1 MNSSSKR
8 THPKPRFWR
17 RCRLYFRRFRMA
29 VWLLVL
35 LGLGGL
41 IYLNQVGLPSF
52 IKKPI
57 LEKLRSRG
65 LDLQFSR
72 LRWRWIEGIVAE
84 QVRFGGF
91 DSESGPRLNAREV
104 QVQLDRAA
112 LARFQFQVTGLRLR
126 DGRLVWP
133 VPDTNAPPRQL
144 VVEKLRTDLRLLPD
158 DQWQLEAFT
167 AAFAGTT
174 IQLSGM
180 ITNASAIPE
189 WPIFRTSE
197 STAAG
202 QGPRRLRRLAD
213 LLETVQFDGSPELK
227 LDVRG
232 DARDLRSF
240 LVRLSLRA
248 EGAQTRW
255 GALRQSRLTSVLLP
269 ASNQVSEAEVRL
281 EAAAA
286 ETRWGAAT
294 NLHLHLGL
302 KAAESE
308 TNLVRGTLSLTAAD
322 GWTPWAAGAKP
333 CLSANWVHA
342 LTNPVPLSG
351 AASLQVEQ
359 LSSRWA
365 SAGAFSI
372 VADFRRDLEAG
383 RTAPDPA
390 WAWWTN
396 LQPYQLS
403 WHGHAENLQAQD
415 LAANRLD
422 LAGHWQAPSLVVS
435 NVSLQA
441 YDAGL
446 QATGR
451 LDVASRDL
459 DLRVTTDLDP
469 TRVAPLLP
477 PGAARWLSQFTWRR
491 APRAEAQIA
500 LVLPP
505 WTEGQPDWAAEV
517 QPTLRL
523 NGRFALDQE
532 ASYRGLSV
540 LAAQSHF
547 SYSNLCWHLPDLR
560 ITRPEGVLE
569 AEHRAN
575 DRTKDFYWRIR
586 SQFDPLALDPLL
598 NDDQRRALALVELSQ
613 PPGITA
619 EIWGRAHQPERTGF
633 RGRVLLT
640 NFSFRGESA
649 SRLETVVQY
658 TNQVLEFIQ
667 PVVERGTQTARADGL
682 RADFNLQRVFL
693 TNGFSTFEPMV
704 IARAIGRHVARAIEP
719 YQFRAP
725 PTARVHGV
733 IPMHGEEGADLRF
746 QIAGEDFHW
755 WRFNV
760 ARIEGSV
767 HWTNHQVH
775 LADVQTHFYDGAA
788 AGFANFDFR
797 PGEPTRFEFVVAVT
811 NALLERLMAD
821 LSSATNHLE
830 GRLSGALT
838 VTDGHSESWRSVNG
852 YGHVAL
858 TNGLI
863 WDIPIFG
870 ILTPV
875 LNSISPGLG
884 HSRASEGTCTF
895 VITNGVIRTDNLEI
909 RSPALRLQ
917 YRGTVDLAQQ
927 VEARVEAEPL
937 RDLWVVGPL
946 VSTVFWPVTK
956 LFEYRVHG
964 TLGEPRSE
972 PVYLLPKLML
982 LPLRPLRTI
991 KGWFQDNPRT
1001 PANGGPPNP

>member
-1 MNSSSKR
+1 MAGPEVLPLNSSSKR
-8 THPKPRFWR
+8 THSKPRFWR

-91 DSESGPRLNAREV
+91 DSEDGPRLNAREV

-126 DGRLVWP
+126 DGAWLGPSRHQR
-133 VPDTNAPPRQL
+133 APRQL
-144 VVEKLRTDLRLLPD
+144 VVEKTAHRPRLFAD
-158 DQWQLEAFT
+158 DQWT
-167 AAFAGTT
+167 ARG
-174 IQLSGM
+174 LHC
-180 ITNASAIPE
+180 
-189 WPIFRTSE
+189 
-197 STAAG
+197 
-202 QGPRRLRRLAD
+202 RLRRRNHSALRHDHQRLRHPGVAD
-213 LLETVQFDGSPELK
+213 LPHFRIHCGGSGPAPVAAAGGLLETVQFDGTPELK

-232 DARDLRSF
+232 DARDLREF
-240 LVRLSLRA
+240 PRA
-248 EGAQTRW
+248 PSPCAPREPKPGW
-255 GALRQSRLTSVLLP
+255 GALRQKPAHQRAAA
-269 ASNQVSEAEVRL
+269 ASNQVSERRSDSRRRRPRPVGRRHQLAS
-281 EAAAA
+281 AP
-286 ETRWGAAT
+286 
-294 NLHLHLGL
+294 GL
-302 KAAESE
+302 KAGRKRNDPGS
-308 TNLVRGTLSLTAAD
+308 RDPFLTAAD
-322 GWTPWAAGAKP
+322 GWTPGRPAPNLASRPIGSTP
-333 CLSANWVHA
+333 
-342 LTNPVPLSG
+342 LTQPRPPLRRR
-351 AASLQVEQ
+351 QP
-359 LSSRWA
+359 SSRA
-365 SAGAFSI
+365 TVQPLGQRRAFSI
-372 VADFRRDLEAG
+372 VADFRRDLEAV

-396 LQPYQLS
+396 LHLTSCPGTARRRTSRPRTGSQPA
-403 WHGHAENLQAQD
+403 G
-415 LAANRLD
+415 LARALE
-422 LAGHWQAPSLVVS
+422 APSLVVS
-435 NVSLQA
+435 NVSCKPH
-441 YDAGL
+441 DAGL
-446 QATGR
+446 QATAGWM
-451 LDVASRDL
+451 S
-459 DLRVTTDLDP
+459 LRATWTSGVTTDLDP

-477 PGAARWLSQFTWRR
+477 PGAARWLSQFTCAARR
-491 APRAEAQIA
+491 ARRPNCPWYSPPGPRASRTGCRGPAH
-500 LVLPP
+500 PP
-505 WTEGQPDWAAEV
+505 GQRPV
-517 QPTLRL
+517 SRSTRSL
-523 NGRFALDQE
+523 F
-532 ASYRGLSV
+532 RGLSV
-540 LAAQSHF
+540 LAAQSIF
-547 SYSNLCWHLPDLR
+547 FIRICARHLPDLR
-560 ITRPEGVLE
+560 YTRPEGVLE

-575 DRTKDFYWRIR
+575 DQTKDFYWRIR
-586 SQFDPLALDPLL
+586 SHFDPLALDPLL
-598 NDDQRRALALVELSQ
+598 KDDQRRALALVELSQ

-775 LADVQTHFYDGAA
+775 LADVQTQFYDGAA
-788 AGFANFDFR
+788 AGFANFDFS

-838 VTDGHSESWRSVNG
+838 VTDGHTESWRSVNG

-858 TNGLI
+858 TNG
-863 WDIPIFG
+863 
-870 ILTPV
+870 
-875 LNSISPGLG
+875 
-884 HSRASEGTCTF
+884 
-895 VITNGVIRTDNLEI
+895 
-909 RSPALRLQ
+909 
-917 YRGTVDLAQQ
+917 
-927 VEARVEAEPL
+927 
-937 RDLWVVGPL
+937 
-946 VSTVFWPVTK
+946 
-956 LFEYRVHG
+956 
-964 TLGEPRSE
+964 
-972 PVYLLPKLML
+972 
-982 LPLRPLRTI
+982 
-991 KGWFQDNPRT
+991 
-1001 PANGGPPNP
+1001 